1 METSETTSLCRR
13 ERMKGNFAG
22 DTANG
27 SESVSSRAQKLLDSS
42 SQDKAASAS
51 KFDEMMKR
59 LKDTA
64 ATHMRDIK
72 NSSTGSSN
80 DNDLR
85 SDVDAI
91 DSKGSGDNA
100 GGGAES
106 K

>member
-22 DTANG
+22 DTANV
-27 SESVSSRAQKLLDSS
+27 SESVSSRAQQLLDSS

-72 NSSTGSSN
+72 NSTGGSN

-85 SDVDAI
+85 SDVDVI
-91 DSKGSGDNA
+91 DSKGVGGGDNT
-100 GGGAES
+100 GGAES